1 MSDCVASTTTEVVL
15 TVLQMNGRREVGG
28 DELKAIAQANDRQVR
43 AAISTLRRQGKLIV
57 GNWHG
62 YYFARNASDVYAC
75 IGELRRQAQ
84 AVLAVADAMMESAA
98 IVFEQ

>member
-1 MSDCVASTTTEVVL
+1 MSDCVASATTAIVL
-15 TVLQMNGRREVGG
+15 AAIQMLGNRQVGG
-28 DELKAIAQANDRQVR
+28 DELKTIAKANDRQVR
-43 AAISTLRRQGKLIV
+43 AAISTLRRQGHLIV

-84 AVLAVADAMMESAA
+84 AVLAVADAMMEAAA